1 MRRAG
6 GVRGLKGAG
15 AEERGGKE
23 RSVRTVR
30 TFEEKK
36 SWKFGLI

>member
-1 MRRAG
+1 MRGAE
-6 GVRGLKGAG
+6 GAG

-23 RSVRTVR
+23 RSVRTIG

-36 SWKFGLI
+36 SWKFGLV